1 MEWRFE
7 EPVPSHLFNTLVQ
20 ILDVNIWIKSQEQ
33 LYTFCDIEIGTL
45 DMTLKDFFDLNQNQ
59 CFIPSV
65 FYVGDS
71 LKAFILSMITD
82 IFSINYLEIRSK
94 IILNKEL
101 QARCGNDLHRAS
113 FNHTFCHCKTLIKSS
128 WPGATRNVTENGWRN
143 PRNWWVGSRRIYEL
157 LVWRKVEKD
166 QRSKVS

>member
-7 EPVPSHLFNTLVQ
+7 EPVASHLFNPLVQ
-20 ILDVNIWIKSQEQ
+20 ILDVNIKIKNQEQ

-94 IILNKEL
+94 MFLNKEL
-101 QARCGNDLHRAS
+101 QARCGNDLHRPS
-113 FNHTFCHCKTLIKSS
+113 FNHTFCQCKT
-128 WPGATRNVTENGWRN
+128 
-143 PRNWWVGSRRIYEL
+143 
-157 LVWRKVEKD
+157 D
-166 QRSKVS
+166 